1 MASPDWCIAVMTLVI
16 IATSTRSHGFEVT
29 GTYRD
34 LKGFAKLHAAGID
47 KESGDIVV
55 SSSESIAKL
64 DKKLN
69 LVTTVHSGIG
79 NVSSSTSLVINEH
92 FKSVILCSFGG
103 GCESRAMKDLSIL
116 YSTKNPD
123 VPKNA
128 KSESIVTL
136 SPDSSKLF
144 LANDYSNEDESIT
157 QTVPILSIMSS
168 HNFSSTPLFALS
180 HKRLPKSYFV
190 KYLYSFAVSSYVYF
204 ISQQSNVVTKD
215 TITKISRICKDDN
228 KFLSHVEIQLDCVL
242 NSTNQFSTAQTA
254 HYDPSAEKVYV
265 SFTKSS
271 SMSSA
276 ICVFDLKDVDKMMN
290 QVVHECYLG
299 NGRTGPIHLESSGRC
314 KAMNVKP
321 DFCGQSKHADQ
332 YRAIEG
338 TIPMFQQPF
347 LTLPGSVVKSLV
359 THTEKN
365 YVEIYLGTRNGLLR
379 KAVYSADG
387 VVSIVDD
394 LDLGPGN
401 KVKGHMFLSNN
412 GDALYALTNH
422 QLFKVSTDHCQRHAT
437 CHQCAATNDRVCGW
451 CVLKNRCTRHKDCPS
466 DSVTPAWLPSRDGVC
481 AELTGVTPRVV
492 SYRVLNDNQI
502 SFKLEKV
509 NITQSPIPVIQCS
522 FIVMGTKL
530 VSLAMVTGDRV
541 TCDLPPRNDVPN
553 FPEGK
558 VIWRSRDHTL
568 LEVEF
573 QVDGRTVAK
582 RDVSLYDCQQN
593 TNCTSCT
600 ESGFECKWCHYR
612 GMCVN
617 KDMDSCRD
625 QTAPAIM
632 LSGKCPRLETSSHDT
647 DVVVHSGH
655 TKSISLR
662 VANILPDQMSNV
674 LCVFTYE
681 GNVTFAQGHITSS
694 NLQCDPLKFE
704 FSDVLPIVT
713 AQFTV
718 TTGKTSVPLDNPQNI
733 KVRIYKCGTMVTNCG
748 QCLGMDAEYECGWCT
763 GGFPACSLQADCPA
777 SDWLDRNAICPNPQ
791 ILRFSPLSAPI
802 TGRTNISVT
811 GLNLGKTYTDLDVT
825 VAGISCVVQPYEYEP
840 SQGFLC
846 QLTGPRRV
854 KEGVI
859 KVTVAKQYTV
869 KSQNHLLFVDP
880 NVTSVTPQKGPVSGG
895 TTIMIGGEY
904 MNAGT
909 MTTVDVGGSPCDVIS
924 SNMSS
929 LECVTSQMVALSN
942 EVELE
947 VNFGG
952 HRKLL
957 PEKFTYVN
965 DPEISQI
972 EPKMTILS
980 GGTSITAMGSNLHY
994 IQKPEFFVNHDNKQ
1008 LTTKCRLLPLT
1019 GWLVCKTPQVQFPGE
1034 NITETSPREVHYG
1047 FNLDGV
1053 TAFRN
1058 ISKQPNFGPMLYYPD
1073 PRFEMFPPPGGQAGK
1088 KFEKD
1093 QKLIIK
1099 GNFRRVSPLVQD
1111 LNVTVGGS
1119 PCSKPMATDDA
1130 LSCDPPAQPS
1140 VVDGKGNSQVMLL
1153 IGNMKEEVG
1162 YVKYYSQDD
1171 DEKPIAVGIILGVVI
1186 PIIAIIVLLAFCV
1199 IRRHRKNKPSKDYI
1213 PDVWKEET
1221 QKDEEMELNHV
1232 AVKADMNGSIPDD
1245 RDIGPYIEELLSKV
1259 EADTTKQSIRQLLI
1273 SRRKLHIGD
1282 VIAKGVFG
1290 VTHKATFTEAD
1301 EDTAKEVAVKT
1312 IQGSKSDSES
1322 VSNFLQTISHL
1333 RDLQHPGIVPISGVC
1348 ITVADDPMLVTLYT
1362 QNGDLKSYVRDANKN
1377 LTIQELLDFGQ
1388 QIAEAMNYLSS
1399 HSVVHGNLAL
1409 RNCLVSDERQV
1420 QVSEY
1425 GTYQDMFSVD
1435 VYRNTDDKHKSLLKW
1450 AAPEVIEAEDFSA
1463 VTSYSDVWSYGVV
1476 LWELLTRGVTPYP
1489 DVENS
1494 SILEHVKEGNRLKK
1508 PKQCPEDVYN
1518 VMVQCWALEAS
1529 ARPSF
1534 QQISADLQGFTG
1546 PSIDDPGVG
1555 EKTPLQNNIEVDQ
1568 ETS

>member
-1 MASPDWCIAVMTLVI
+1 MLKKSSPYPSSPSHKEILGPSKCNSVVIDMMDGERRQNAHIADPWLASDDLGGPREKVTYNTSSLTFISIASARCAPALPRKAKKRRKCEQTMLSAEDSNESIGGIILHGVKMASPDWCIAVMTLVI

-190 KYLYSFAVSSYVYF
+190 KYLYSFA
-204 ISQQSNVVTKD
+204 QSNVVTKD

-290 QVVHECYLG
+290 QV
-299 NGRTGPIHLESSGRC
+299 
-314 KAMNVKP
+314 NVKP

-412 GDALYALTNH
+412 GDAL
-422 QLFKVSTDHCQRHAT
+422 
-437 CHQCAATNDRVCGW
+437 
-451 CVLKNRCTRHKDCPS
+451 CTRHKDCPS

-481 AELTGVTPRVV
+481 AELT
-492 SYRVLNDNQI
+492 
-502 SFKLEKV
+502 
-509 NITQSPIPVIQCS
+509 
-522 FIVMGTKL
+522 
-530 VSLAMVTGDRV
+530 
-541 TCDLPPRNDVPN
+541 
-553 FPEGK
+553 
-558 VIWRSRDHTL
+558 DHTL

-647 DVVVHSGH
+647 D
-655 TKSISLR
+655 
-662 VANILPDQMSNV
+662 PDQMSNV

-718 TTGKTSVPLDNPQNI
+718 TTGKTS
-733 KVRIYKCGTMVTNCG
+733 
-748 QCLGMDAEYECGWCT
+748 CLGMDAEYECGWCT

-811 GLNLGKTYTDLDVT
+811 GLNLGKT
-825 VAGISCVVQPYEYEP
+825 
-840 SQGFLC
+840 FLC

-994 IQKPEFFVNHDNKQ
+994 IQKPEFF
-1008 LTTKCRLLPLT
+1008 KCRLLPLT

-1348 ITVADDPMLVTLYT
+1348 ITVADDPML
-1362 QNGDLKSYVRDANKN
+1362 N